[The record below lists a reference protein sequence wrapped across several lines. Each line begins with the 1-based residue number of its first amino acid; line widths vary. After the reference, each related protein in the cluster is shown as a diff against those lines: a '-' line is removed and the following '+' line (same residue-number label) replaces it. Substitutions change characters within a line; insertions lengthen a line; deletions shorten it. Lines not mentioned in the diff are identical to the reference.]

1 MTAIDIPAT
10 AGALLF
16 GPSGAAGSLEDF
28 LDTRQLSGWITPGAA
43 HLTRDMQDALRHQIS
58 TATDNLLNLDL
69 VDVLMTAWRKHAALV
84 AAARRTTA
92 APGSSEVVDLATHR
106 ITMTQRPYIDLL
118 CDEVRV
124 GRVQL
129 ELQLGFTV
137 AGLVAVVQGGLL
149 VAVQAGHCT
158 IAAALLIENE
168 QVATRSAH
176 LDLPLAVRLGA
187 GIPLL
192 PGHEP
197 AASRQGG
204 GWRGQGDQAV
214 A

>member
-1 MTAIDIPAT
+1 MTTIDIPAT
-10 AGALLF
+10 ADAILF

-28 LDTRQLSGWITPGAA
+28 LDTQRLSGWITSGAA
-43 HLTRDMQDALRHQIS
+43 HLTRDMQNALRHEIC
-58 TATDNLLNLDL
+58 TATDDLLNLDL
-69 VDVLMTAWRKHAALV
+69 VDVLMIAWRKHAALA
-84 AAARRTTA
+84 AAARRTAA
-92 APGSSEVVDLATHR
+92 APGTSEVVDLATHH
-106 ITMTQRPYIDLL
+106 ITLTQRPYIDLL
-118 CDEVRV
+118 CDDVRV

-129 ELQLGFTV
+129 ELRLDFTV
-137 AGLVAVVQGGLL
+137 VGLVAAVRAGCL

-192 PGHEP
+192 PDHGPHRKAE
-197 AASRQGG
+197 G
-204 GWRGQGDQAV
+204 
-214 A
+214 

>member
-1 MTAIDIPAT
+1 MTTIDIPPT
-10 AGALLF
+10 ADAILF
-16 GPSGAAGSLEDF
+16 GPSGAADSLEDF
-28 LDTRQLSGWITPGAA
+28 LDTRRLSGWITSGAS
-43 HLTRDMQDALRHQIS
+43 HLTRDMQDALRHEIC
-58 TATDNLLNLDL
+58 TATDDLLSLDL

-84 AAARRTTA
+84 AAARRTAA
-92 APGSSEVVDLATHR
+92 APGSSEVVDMASHH
-106 ITMTQRPYIDLL
+106 ITVTQRPYIDLL

-129 ELQLGFTV
+129 ELRLDFTV
-137 AGLVAVVQGGLL
+137 AGLVAVVRAGCL

-158 IAAALLIENE
+158 VTATLIIESE

-192 PGHEP
+192 PDHEP
-197 AASRQGG
+197 SAPRQGG
-204 GWRGQGDQAV
+204 GWRAQGDQA
-214 A
+214 AA

>member
-1 MTAIDIPAT
+1 MTAIDMPAT
-10 AGALLF
+10 AGELLF

-28 LDTRQLSGWITPGAA
+28 LDTQQVSDWITSGAA
-43 HLTRDMQDALRHQIS
+43 RLTRDMQDALRHQVS
-58 TATDNLLNLDL
+58 TATEDLLNLDL
-69 VDVLMTAWRKHAALV
+69 VDVLMMAWRKHAALV

-92 APGSSEVVDLATHR
+92 APGSSEVVDLATHH
-106 ITMTQRPYIDLL
+106 ITVTQRPYIDLL
-118 CDEVRV
+118 CDEMRV
-124 GRVQL
+124 GRVQI
-129 ELQLGFTV
+129 ELQLDFTV
-137 AGLVAVVQGGLL
+137 AGLVAVVRAGLL
-149 VAVQAGHCT
+149 VAVQTGHCT
-158 IAAALLIENE
+158 IAATLLIEGE

-187 GIPLL
+187 GIALL
-192 PGHEP
+192 PDHGP

>member
-1 MTAIDIPAT
+1 MTAIDMPAT
-10 AGALLF
+10 AGAILF
-16 GPSGAAGSLEDF
+16 GPSGAADCLEDF
-28 LDTRQLSGWITPGAA
+28 LGTREVNGWITSGGA

-58 TATDNLLNLDL
+58 TATEDLLNLDL

-106 ITMTQRPYIDLL
+106 ITVTQRPYIDLL

-124 GRVQL
+124 GRLQL
-129 ELQLGFTV
+129 ELRLDFTV
-137 AGLVAVVQGGLL
+137 AGLVAVVRAGLL

-158 IAAALLIENE
+158 IAATLLIEGE

-192 PGHEP
+192 PDHEP
-197 AASRQGG
+197 AASRQGL
-204 GWRGQGDQAV
+204 
-214 A
+214 

>member
-1 MTAIDIPAT
+1 MTAIDMPAT

-16 GPSGAAGSLEDF
+16 SPSGAADCLEGF
-28 LDTRQLSGWITPGAA
+28 LGTRELSGWITSGTA
-43 HLTRDMQDALRHQIS
+43 HLTRDMQDALRRQIC
-58 TATDNLLNLDL
+58 TATEDLLNLDL
-69 VDVLMTAWRKHAALV
+69 VDVLMAAWRKHAALV

-92 APGSSEVVDLATHR
+92 APGSREVVDLATHH

-129 ELQLGFTV
+129 ELQLAFTV

-158 IAAALLIENE
+158 IAATLLIEGE

-176 LDLPLAVRLGA
+176 LDLPVTVRLGA

-192 PGHEP
+192 PDHEP
-197 AASRQGG
+197 AASR
-204 GWRGQGDQAV
+204 
-214 A
+214 

>member
-1 MTAIDIPAT
+1 MTTSDMPAT

-28 LDTRQLSGWITPGAA
+28 LDTRQLSGWVTSGTA
-43 HLTRDMQDALRHQIS
+43 HLTRNMQDALRHQVS
-58 TATDNLLNLDL
+58 TAAADLLNLDL
-69 VDVLMTAWRKHAALV
+69 VDVLMTAWRKHAALT

-106 ITMTQRPYIDLL
+106 ITMAQRPYIDLL

-129 ELQLGFTV
+129 ELRLDFTV
-137 AGLVAVVQGGLL
+137 AGLVTVVRAGCL

-158 IAAALLIENE
+158 IAATLLIEAN
-168 QVATRSAH
+168 RW
-176 LDLPLAVRLGA
+176 P
-187 GIPLL
+187 
-192 PGHEP
+192 P
-197 AASRQGG
+197 AAPTLTCRWPSGSAR
-204 GWRGQGDQAV
+204 A
-214 A
+214 

>member
-1 MTAIDIPAT
+1 MTTSDMPAT

-28 LDTRQLSGWITPGAA
+28 LDTRQLSGWVTSGTA
-43 HLTRDMQDALRHQIS
+43 HLTRNMQDALRHQVS
-58 TATDNLLNLDL
+58 TAAADLLNLDL
-69 VDVLMTAWRKHAALV
+69 VDVLMTAWRKHAALT

-106 ITMTQRPYIDLL
+106 ITMAQRPYIDLL

-129 ELQLGFTV
+129 ELRLDFTV
-137 AGLVAVVQGGLL
+137 AGLVTVVRAGCL

-158 IAAALLIENE
+158 IAATLLIEGE
-168 QVATRSAH
+168 QVATRSTH

-187 GIPLL
+187 GIALL
-192 PGHEP
+192 PDHGP
-197 AASRQGG
+197 AASR
-204 GWRGQGDQAV
+204 
-214 A
+214 

>member
-1 MTAIDIPAT
+1 MTTSDMPAT

-28 LDTRQLSGWITPGAA
+28 LDTRQLSGWVTSGTA
-43 HLTRDMQDALRHQIS
+43 HLTRNMQDALRHQVS
-58 TATDNLLNLDL
+58 TAAADLLNLDL
-69 VDVLMTAWRKHAALV
+69 VDVLMTAWRKHAALT

-106 ITMTQRPYIDLL
+106 ITMAQRPYIDLL

-129 ELQLGFTV
+129 ELRLDFTV
-137 AGLVAVVQGGLL
+137 AGLVAVVRAGCL

-158 IAAALLIENE
+158 IAATLLIEGE
-168 QVATRSAH
+168 QVATRSTH

-187 GIPLL
+187 GIALL
-192 PGHEP
+192 PDHGP
-197 AASRQGG
+197 AASR
-204 GWRGQGDQAV
+204 
-214 A
+214 